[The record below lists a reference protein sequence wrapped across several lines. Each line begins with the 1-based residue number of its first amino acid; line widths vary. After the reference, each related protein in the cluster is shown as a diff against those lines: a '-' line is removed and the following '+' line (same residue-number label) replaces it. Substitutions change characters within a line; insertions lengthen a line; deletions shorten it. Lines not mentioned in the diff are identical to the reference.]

1 MSELQVE
8 LVSAER
14 LLWSGAA
21 SMVIARTVD
30 GDIGVLPGHS
40 PVLALMSGGEVTVRT
55 SDGDVRAAVHGGFL
69 SVADDRVSVLAET
82 AELADEIDTARAKR
96 ALDAAIAD
104 ADNQAEDIGRLRA
117 AEALRAETRLRVAAG
132 A

>member
-14 LLWSGAA
+14 LLWSGTA

-40 PVLALMSGGEVTVRT
+40 PVLALLSGGEVTVRT
-55 SDGDVRAAVHGGFL
+55 NDGDVRAAVHAGFL
-69 SVADDRVSVLAET
+69 SVADDRVSVLAEV
-82 AELADEIDTARAKR
+82 AELADEIDLARAKK
-96 ALDAAIAD
+96 ALDAAVAG
-104 ADNQAEDIGRLRA
+104 ADNRAEDIGGLRA
-117 AEALRAETRLRVAAG
+117 AETLRAETRIRVAG
-132 A
+132 G

>member
-8 LVSAER
+8 LVAADR
-14 LLWSGAA
+14 LVWSGSA

-40 PVLALMSGGEVTVRT
+40 PVLALMAGGSVTVRT
-55 SDGDVRAAVHGGFL
+55 SDGDVQAAVHGGFL
-69 SVADDRVSVLAET
+69 SVADNRVSILAEA
-82 AELADEIDTARAKR
+82 AELADEIDVARARR
-96 ALDAAIAD
+96 ALEAASAG
-104 ADNQAEDIGRLRA
+104 ADNHAEDIGELRA
-117 AEALRAETRLRVAAG
+117 AEALRAQTRLTVAG

>member
-40 PVLALMSGGEVTVRT
+40 PVLALLAGGEVTVRT
-55 SDGDVRAAVHGGFL
+55 NDGDVRAAVHGGFL
-69 SVADDRVSVLAET
+69 SVADDRVSVLAEV
-82 AELADEIDTARAKR
+82 AELADEIDLARAQR
-96 ALDAAIAD
+96 ALDVAAAN
-104 ADNQAEDIGRLRA
+104 ADNKAEDLGELRA
-117 AEALRAETRLRVAAG
+117 AEMLRAQTRINVAG
-132 A
+132 G

>member
-14 LLWSGAA
+14 LLWSGTA

-40 PVLALMSGGEVTVRT
+40 PVLALLSGGEVTVRT
-55 SDGDVRAAVHGGFL
+55 NDGDVRAAVHGGFL
-69 SVADDRVSVLAET
+69 SVADDRVSVLAEV
-82 AELADEIDTARAKR
+82 AELADEIDLARAKK
-96 ALDAAIAD
+96 ALDAAGAG
-104 ADNQAEDIGRLRA
+104 ADNRAEDIGELRA
-117 AEALRAETRLRVAAG
+117 AETLRAETRIRVAG
-132 A
+132 G

>member
-14 LLWSGAA
+14 LLWSGTG

-40 PVLALMSGGEVTVRT
+40 PVLALLAGGEVTVRT
-55 SDGDVRAAVHGGFL
+55 ADGDVRAAVHAGFL

-82 AELADEIDTARAKR
+82 AELADEIDVARAQR
-96 ALDAAIAD
+96 ALDAASAG
-104 ADNQAEDIGRLRA
+104 ADNKAEDLGELRA
-117 AEALRAETRLRVAAG
+117 AEALRAETRIRVAG

>member
-14 LLWSGAA
+14 LLWSGTG

-40 PVLALMSGGEVTVRT
+40 PVLALLSGGEVTVRT
-55 SDGDVRAAVHGGFL
+55 NDGDVRAAVHGGFL
-69 SVADDRVSVLAET
+69 SVADDRVSVLAEV
-82 AELADEIDTARAKR
+82 AELADEIDLARAKK
-96 ALDAAIAD
+96 ALDAAVAG
-104 ADNQAEDIGRLRA
+104 ADNRAEDIGELRA
-117 AEALRAETRLRVAAG
+117 AETLRAETRIRVAG
-132 A
+132 G

>member
-14 LLWSGAA
+14 LLWSGTA

-40 PVLALMSGGEVTVRT
+40 PVLALLAGGEVTVRT
-55 SDGDVRAAVHGGFL
+55 NDGDVRAAVHGGFL
-69 SVADDRVSVLAET
+69 SVADDRVSVLAEV
-82 AELADEIDTARAKR
+82 AELADEIDLARAKK
-96 ALDAAIAD
+96 ALDAAVAG
-104 ADNQAEDIGRLRA
+104 ADNRAEDIGGLRA
-117 AEALRAETRLRVAAG
+117 AETLRAETRIRVAG

>member
-14 LLWSGAA
+14 LLWSGTA

-55 SDGDVRAAVHGGFL
+55 ADGDVRAAVHGGFL

-82 AELADEIDTARAKR
+82 AELADEIDVARAKR
-96 ALDAAIAD
+96 ALDAAAAG
-104 ADNQAEDIGRLRA
+104 ADNRAEDIGELRA
-117 AEALRAETRLRVAAG
+117 AETLRAETRIRVAG
-132 A
+132 G

>member
-14 LLWSGAA
+14 LLWSGTA

-40 PVLALMSGGEVTVRT
+40 PVLALLAGGEVTVRT
-55 SDGDVRAAVHGGFL
+55 NDGDVRAAVHGGFL
-69 SVADDRVSVLAET
+69 SVADDRVSVLAEV
-82 AELADEIDTARAKR
+82 AELADEIDLARAKK
-96 ALDAAIAD
+96 ALDAAVAG
-104 ADNQAEDIGRLRA
+104 ADNRAEDIGELRA
-117 AEALRAETRLRVAAG
+117 AETLRAQTRIRVAG
-132 A
+132 G

>member
-14 LLWSGAA
+14 LLWSGTA

-55 SDGDVRAAVHGGFL
+55 ADGDVRAAVHGGFL

-82 AELADEIDTARAKR
+82 AELADEIDVARAKR
-96 ALDAAIAD
+96 ALDAAAAS
-104 ADNQAEDIGRLRA
+104 ADNKAEDIGELRA
-117 AEALRAETRLRVAAG
+117 AETLRAETRIRVAG
-132 A
+132 G